1 MRLYENKIRREMQL
15 WEKEMLKTSNYSSR
29 VAKQLQNKFNQLIP
43 DKAHKVMTEAIKRI
57 VQIVLFGSEF
67 TAHRPLRGVKL
78 IDREKKITEKFEWYK
93 TVAMASGWGTGA
105 GGVLLGLADFP
116 ILLSIK
122 MKYLFE
128 VASLYGFDVRE
139 YKERLFILHV
149 FQLAFSSQPCRKELY
164 KKIKNWDE
172 YAKTLP
178 YNPDLFDWRTFQQEY
193 RDYIDFAKMLQLL
206 PAIGAIIGAYA
217 NIKLMKQLNAT
228 VMQAY
233 RLRIFSELDL

>member
-1 MRLYENKIRREMQL
+1 MGVYENNIRSEMYK
-15 WEKEMLKTSNYSSR
+15 WEKEMLKTTKFSSR
-29 VAKQLQNKFNQLIP
+29 IAKQCQNKLNQLIP
-43 DKAHKVMTEAIKRI
+43 DKVHKMMTEAIKRM

-67 TAHRPLRGVKL
+67 TAKKPLRGIML
-78 IDREKKITEKFEWYK
+78 EDREKKIIEKFERYK
-93 TVAMASGWGTGA
+93 AVAMASGWGTGA
-105 GGVLLGLADFP
+105 GGVLLGFADFP

-128 VASLYGFDVRE
+128 VACLYGFDVRE

-149 FQLAFSSQPCRKELY
+149 FLLAFSSQPCRKEVY
-164 KKIKNWDE
+164 KKIKNWSE
-172 YAKTLP
+172 YSKSLP

-193 RDYIDFAKMLQLL
+193 RDYIDFVKMLQLF
-206 PAIGAIIGAYA
+206 PGVGAVVGVYA
-217 NIKLMKQLNAT
+217 NIKLMKQLNST